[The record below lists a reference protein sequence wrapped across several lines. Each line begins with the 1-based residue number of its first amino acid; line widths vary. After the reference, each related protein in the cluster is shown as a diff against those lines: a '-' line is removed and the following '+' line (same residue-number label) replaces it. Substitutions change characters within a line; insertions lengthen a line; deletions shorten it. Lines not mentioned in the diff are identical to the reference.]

1 MRCFAH
7 ILNLVVQEGLKERG
21 ISVDRIRA
29 AVRWIRISP
38 TRIKKFRE
46 FCVLDNV
53 ECEKSLVFDVPT
65 RWNSTDV
72 MLSVAIKYERAFDRF
87 AKEDYVYTRDL
98 REGDGD
104 EVEDGKKEGPRSV
117 LGLLQGC

>member
-1 MRCFAH
+1 MRCFVH
-7 ILNLVVQEGLKERG
+7 ILNFVVQDRLKERR

-29 AVRWIRISP
+29 IFHWIRLSP
-38 TRIKKFRE
+38 RRKFKQ
-46 FCVLDNV
+46 FCILDNN
-53 ECEKSLVFDVPT
+53 ECEKSLVVDVPT

-87 AKEDYVYTRDL
+87 AKEDYVYARDL